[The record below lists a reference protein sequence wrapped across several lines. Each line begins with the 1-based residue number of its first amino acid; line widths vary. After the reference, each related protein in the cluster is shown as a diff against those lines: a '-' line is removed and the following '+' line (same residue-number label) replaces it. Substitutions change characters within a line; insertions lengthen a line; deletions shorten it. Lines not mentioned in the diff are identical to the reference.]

1 MKQLGIAFMVLDIE
15 TSTLIEQ
22 VSDGRKLP
30 TTTWLSYGFCKL
42 YSVKGVT
49 ISKCYFRDW
58 NTLSEYFI
66 EIENKY
72 LGYEVPCYIHNLGY
86 EFDYLIKNLSRPV
99 KMITNSTHN
108 IISATLERYP
118 QIKFLCSY
126 QLSGH
131 SLAKIGEQVG
141 LKKLDSEYR
150 TITPLD
156 TITQEEIDYCER
168 DCDIVAKYVTEVC
181 LKEYGLLRAI
191 PLTKTGRVRL
201 KLKQFYSKLEGEQ
214 KWDYM
219 PDEDCYE
226 AMCNSFAGGIVISNP
241 FFTDIPLKNVHS
253 YDETS
258 AYPYALLRE
267 EYPYSIYK
275 AKEFDK
281 TSLKEFRFWIAKIKF
296 IGISSKFPWGWLSI
310 SKMQDFSKNAKFFN
324 GKLISAEHCT
334 RTICSVDFEN
344 ITMTYDFMDFEIEEF
359 YPCEN
364 FSYMP
369 SPYVDTVI
377 YYSQRKYELKIAL
390 SKLEEGT
397 KEHHECSREYMLAK
411 NDFNSIYG
419 MTVQK
424 LVQEEYYIDEN
435 FVWHKKDLKYIK
447 KEKKHLKRNF
457 LFGIYITAYSRR
469 NLLRGI
475 VTNCPYS
482 LVYSD
487 TDSIKFIGEN
497 KFTDTNERLQ
507 EEYLQYPSLAKLG
520 TFEYEGT
527 YENFKTLG
535 AKKYCYTHGERVF
548 LTVAGLP
555 KSKSVEEDYLKSIDE
570 FCCGRTFEDCKL
582 AKRYIFNDTS
592 FLADDF
598 IVSDVVKAS
607 TGSYLEK
614 HKISTAGGVALYPT
628 SYKLDMTLNDMMYI
642 SYCKDLMPQY
652 LKNHNLE
659 EFVNG

>member
-15 TSTLIEQ
+15 TSTLIEKM
-22 VSDGRKLP
+22 SDGRKLP

-49 ISKCYFRDW
+49 ISKCDFRDW
-58 NTLSEYFI
+58 STLAEYFV
-66 EIENKY
+66 EVENKY
-72 LGYEVPCYIHNLGY
+72 LGYEICCYIHNLGY
-86 EFDYLIKNLSRPV
+86 EFDYLIKNISRPM

-108 IISATLERYP
+108 IISATLEKFP

-141 LKKLDSEYR
+141 LPKLESEYR
-150 TITPLD
+150 TITPYD
-156 TITQEEIDYCER
+156 KITQEEWDYCER
-168 DCDIVAKYVTEVC
+168 DCDIVSKYVVDVC
-181 LKEYGLLRAI
+181 LKEYGLLRSI

-201 KLKQFYSKLEGEQ
+201 KVRHFYSKLEGEQ
-214 KWDYM
+214 DWDYM
-219 PDEDCYE
+219 PDEDCYD
-226 AMCNSFAGGIVISNP
+226 AMCDAFAGGIVISNP
-241 FFTDIPLKNVHS
+241 FFTDLHLKNVHS

-258 AYPYALLRE
+258 AYPYALLKE
-267 EYPYSIYK
+267 QYPYSIHK
-275 AKEFDK
+275 VHSFTKS
-281 TSLKEFRFWIAKIKF
+281 SLTEYRFWIAKIKF
-296 IGISSKFPWGWLSI
+296 INISSKYPWGWLSI
-310 SKMQDFSKNAKFFN
+310 SKMKDYAKKAQFFN
-324 GKLISAEHCT
+324 GKLISAEYCV

-344 ITMTYDFMDFEIEEF
+344 ICNTYDFQDYEIEEF
-359 YPCEN
+359 YPCDK

-377 YYSQRKYELKIAL
+377 YYSQRKYELKIEL

-397 KEHHECSREYMLAK
+397 QEHHDCSREYMLAK

-447 KEKKHLKRNF
+447 NPKKHLRRNF

-475 VTNCPYS
+475 VRNCPYS

-497 KFTDTNERLQ
+497 IFVDTNEKLQ
-507 EEYLQYPSLAKLG
+507 EEYLKYPSLSKLG
-520 TFEYEGT
+520 NFEYEGT
-527 YENFKTLG
+527 YQDFKTLG
-535 AKKYCYTHGERVF
+535 AKKYCYTSNGRVF

-555 KSKSVEEDYLKSIDE
+555 KSKTIDTDYINNIDD
-570 FCCGRTFEDCKL
+570 FKCNTIFSDCKL
-582 AKRYIFNDTS
+582 AKRYIYNDMS

-598 IVSDVVKAS
+598 VVSDIVKSS
-607 TGSYLEK
+607 TSEYIARNG
-614 HKISTAGGVALYPT
+614 ISTSGGVALYPT
-628 SYKLDMTLNDMMYI
+628 SYKLDMTLGDMLYV
-642 SYCKDLMPQY
+642 SYCRDYLKTY

-659 EFVNG
+659 EYVNG